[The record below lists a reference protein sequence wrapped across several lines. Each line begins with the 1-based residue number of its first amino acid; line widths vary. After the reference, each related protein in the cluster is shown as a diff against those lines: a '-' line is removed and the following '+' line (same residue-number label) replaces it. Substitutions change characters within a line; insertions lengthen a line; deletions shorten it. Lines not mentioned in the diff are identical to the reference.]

1 VTTTRDDHRAPARAP
16 EGDAPA
22 ATTVWFDFGG
32 VLTPTMAELYARY
45 AEETG
50 ISPER
55 LRRAVADVGADLGM
69 HPLAP
74 LELGRI
80 SEAEWGA
87 RVRAAL
93 RARHPGLDLGAARLE
108 RFGEQW
114 LGGRRGNPVM
124 AAVVRAVRA
133 AGHPVGLLTNNVP
146 EWEGHWR
153 RITAP
158 AGPFDA
164 VVDSCRVGVR
174 KPDPAVFRIAA
185 AASPTPGHVLVD
197 DLPENC
203 AAARA
208 AGWRTVCFRDDA
220 QASGDL
226 SALLG
231 LPLPGPGTPPG
242 PGGVTAARP
251 ARTA

>member
-1 VTTTRDDHRAPARAP
+1 MTTTRDDHRAPVRAP
-16 EGDAPA
+16 EDDAS

-32 VLTPTMAELYARY
+32 VLTPTMDELYARY

-93 RARHPGLDLGAARLE
+93 RARHPDLDLGAARLE

-114 LGGRRGNPVM
+114 LGGRTGNPVM

-158 AGPFDA
+158 AGRFDA

-185 AASPTPGHVLVD
+185 AASPTARHVLVD
-197 DLPENC
+197 DLAENC
-203 AAARA
+203 AAAAA
-208 AGWRTVCFRDDA
+208 AGWRTVRFRDDA
-220 QASGDL
+220 QASREL

-231 LPLPGPGTPPG
+231 IPLPGPGTLPAPG
-242 PGGVTAARP
+242 PVTSGRAARTP
-251 ARTA
+251 